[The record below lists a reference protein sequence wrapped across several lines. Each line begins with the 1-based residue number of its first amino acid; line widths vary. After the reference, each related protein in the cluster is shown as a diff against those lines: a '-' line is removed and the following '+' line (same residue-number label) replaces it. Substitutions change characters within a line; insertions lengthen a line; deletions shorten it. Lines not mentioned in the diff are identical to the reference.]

1 MEVNRGRV
9 ERQSARLSRGFI
21 GQAELELHQLQE
33 IRMLFHWSIVDVD
46 VENGLQCNNRVSN
59 IYTML
64 TWHDMSVV
72 KGIKKKMLFS
82 CHLPS
87 ALFLTQKNAHVIC
100 FRYQKYHTY
109 FFAIGL
115 CVSPALRNIWAHDMQ
130 SPAHLKKNTKNM
142 WKNMGLPYDTFHSH
156 YIHLYVMS
164 SHIGLRTNNTKTTCT
179 RAKQC

>member
-46 VENGLQCNNRVSN
+46 VENGLQCNNRVSK

-72 KGIKKKMLFS
+72 KGIKKKNAILMSSAKCTFFDTKKTHMS
-82 CHLPS
+82 S
-87 ALFLTQKNAHVIC
+87 ALGTKSTIRIFL
-100 FRYQKYHTY
+100 R
-109 FFAIGL
+109 
-115 CVSPALRNIWAHDMQ
+115 
-130 SPAHLKKNTKNM
+130 
-142 WKNMGLPYDTFHSH
+142 
-156 YIHLYVMS
+156 
-164 SHIGLRTNNTKTTCT
+164 
-179 RAKQC
+179 

>member
-1 MEVNRGRV
+1 V
-9 ERQSARLSRGFI
+9 ERQSARLNRGFI

-46 VENGLQCNNRVSN
+46 VENGLQCNNRVSK

-64 TWHDMSVV
+64 TWHECSERYL
-72 KGIKKKMLFS
+72 KKKSLFS

-87 ALFLTQKNAHVIC
+87 ALFLTQKSAHVIC

-115 CVSPALRNIWAHDMQ
+115 CFARPPKHMSSWHAISSP
-130 SPAHLKKNTKNM
+130 SGKKTKNT
-142 WKNMGLPYDTFHSH
+142 W
-156 YIHLYVMS
+156 
-164 SHIGLRTNNTKTTCT
+164 TKTWVCPMTPFIHIIFTSMSCHHI
-179 RAKQC
+179 